1 MDRPR
6 KRHLLGMEILK
17 GGFSPDFIG
26 LVAQDIENRVG
37 GEEDVGIRGE
47 VWRILES
54 ARGRELGLFR
64 LDLL

>member
-1 MDRPR
+1 
-6 KRHLLGMEILK
+6 MEILK
-17 GGFSPDFIG
+17 RGFPSDFIG

-54 ARGRELGLFR
+54 ARGREFGLFR